1 MADDITEV
9 TAKKVILKNTSGE
22 YLIPYTDPIPV
33 ATTST
38 DGLMSS
44 TDKAK
49 LDDLV
54 LNTSS
59 LVTIN
64 TAQSI
69 SAEKTFT
76 VPPVMKA
83 NYSVDDSIEVFD
95 PALTNRINFVD
106 ENNVNIGYVGTS
118 LEVGPANYIELGI
131 DTEAAKPKI
140 MLSTDIGGN
149 DIGTLY
155 LSADRSMVM
164 GSVACLSGDIAST
177 DEVDFRN
184 KRSQQTLYQGTVTPS
199 NWLGKVELNISD
211 NKTMYILS
219 TDMTRSG
226 TITFN
231 TTGITAPV
239 EFLDSNRYGFMR
251 CLTFEVYRPAAN
263 ATDNV
268 TWPSNVTWLNG
279 SVTPLEANYAG
290 LYAFRSFNGGATWIG
305 NLQATW
311 QESSSILRV
320 RFLLDSSI
328 SNYKDWYFVSNPD
341 SSTSG
346 SFIVDGTDYYS
357 WLTANDV
364 RFSGFEKCFLFTSG
378 ASVKWQANAHVK
390 SKINGEIKTLSL
402 TPTAGTVQVTGSETL
417 LEITG
422 SFLA

>member
-1 MADDITEV
+1 MVDDITEV

-44 TDKAK
+44 TDKTK

-76 VPPVMKA
+76 VPPIMKS

-184 KRSQQTLYQGTVTPS
+184 KRSQQTLYQGIVTPS

-219 TDMTRSG
+219 TDITRSS

-251 CLTFEVYRPAAN
+251 CLTFEVYRPAVN

-305 NLQATW
+305 NLQCTW

-341 SSTSG
+341 SSASG

-378 ASVKWQANAHVK
+378 TSVKWQANAHVK

-402 TPTAGTVQVTGSETL
+402 TPTAGTVQITGSETL